1 MIKIKGLNNPSIYE
15 RGVSTKDRI
24 EFGERKEGMK
34 ISLLWDG
41 MFKTMMMNENR
52 LKYSCKLFSYFL
64 DVSYETLLKKLK
76 LGKNELDK
84 EKVTDKGERA
94 DYVAV
99 INGTYLNLEINNN
112 SKPYIMDRNQEYAH
126 RLFSKKN
133 QSGEDY
139 VYTQVIQISINNFA
153 FKGRDEVIN
162 IHCDQDST
170 GEIYN
175 NKLVF
180 IEIYIPNLKKKWY
193 NKEELREVERYLL
206 ALVET
211 DVNTS
216 LELGKGDKIMN
227 DYINESLEVATDEF
241 FGESYDKELAW
252 REQEIFLA
260 EEKAEEKA
268 EKRVKEK
275 ALKDGLEQGI
285 AQGIE
290 QGIEQDRK
298 EMINRLN
305 TKLDIDT
312 IVDLT
317 GLTKE
322 KVEEYL
328 KSSE

>member
-193 NKEELREVERYLL
+193 NKEELSEVERYLL

-227 DYINESLEVATDEF
+227 DYINDSLEVTTDEF